1 MKKAGRS
8 VVFTRFFLSYLAI
21 LMIPFLIF
29 SIWTGVVMQ
38 ERKKNSI
45 RESVYV
51 LDSLRDEVDYK
62 MESVYSDIVTLNY
75 NVTIN
80 NLIHSPSQQKDIG
93 QLLNSKDEIA
103 RIQRESTVLYVYL
116 PDENIL
122 LSNKGVYSELE
133 KLYGKVF
140 SWMLRLLLYC

>member
-80 NLIHSPSQQKDIG
+80 DLIHSPRQQKDMVKNWIG
-93 QLLNSKDEIA
+93 KRKLF
-103 RIQRESTVLYVYL
+103 
-116 PDENIL
+116 P
-122 LSNKGVYSELE
+122 KG
-133 KLYGKVF
+133 
-140 SWMLRLLLYC
+140 

>member
-1 MKKAGRS
+1 
-8 VVFTRFFLSYLAI
+8 
-21 LMIPFLIF
+21 
-29 SIWTGVVMQ
+29 MQ

-80 NLIHSPSQQKDIG
+80 DLIHSPRQQKDIG

-103 RIQRESTVLYVYL
+103 RIQRESTVFYVYL

-140 SWMLRLLLYC
+140 SYGEIQEALFKYTNYDTEW

>member
-62 MESVYSDIVTLNY
+62 MESV
-75 NVTIN
+75 
-80 NLIHSPSQQKDIG
+80 
-93 QLLNSKDEIA
+93 
-103 RIQRESTVLYVYL
+103 
-116 PDENIL
+116 
-122 LSNKGVYSELE
+122 
-133 KLYGKVF
+133 
-140 SWMLRLLLYC
+140 